1 MHKIHETRSHL
12 AAGRLSYSIHP
23 GFDIAKKK
31 NASGMDVPDS
41 MEGYKKGIS
50 VLGPQKWFHGAVLEE
65 LERMR
70 RKSPH
75 RQGREGFS

>member
-31 NASGMDVPDS
+31 KCFLNGCTSS